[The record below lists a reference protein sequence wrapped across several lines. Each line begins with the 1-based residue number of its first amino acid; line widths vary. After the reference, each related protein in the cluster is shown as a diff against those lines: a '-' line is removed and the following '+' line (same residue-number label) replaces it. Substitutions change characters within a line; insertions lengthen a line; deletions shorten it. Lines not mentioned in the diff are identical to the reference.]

1 MPQSVMNKQFSIYLD
16 FLRFTAACL
25 VFISHVPRFAG
36 GWGWQIAGFGHE
48 AVVIFFVL
56 SGFVISY
63 VVFDRK
69 ESALKYSV
77 SRLSRIYSVA
87 IPAIILTTV
96 LYYLGSAINPSAFA
110 ELNLKLNSPI
120 WTITSAL
127 FFLNQ
132 SWLATPVFSNLP
144 YWSLGYEVLYYVFF
158 GFLIYTQGSV
168 RIILLIALSCI
179 MGPSILLYLPI
190 WLAGVLCFK
199 ASKRYHLTLKL
210 SLFLFVL
217 SVIGIV
223 FFFNSDIQAMVNTT
237 AHNFI
242 GDHFYQFL
250 LEPAELFAADY
261 VLCVFVCVNIFSAYN
276 LAKYV
281 RDCNQRIE
289 FSIRTLSAHTFSLYL
304 FHMPMLYFI
313 SAIFPYEL
321 NPVLNLIFAWICTP
335 VLIFILSNYTENKKE
350 NYKTF
355 FYSMFHQFA
364 KLKLK

>member
-1 MPQSVMNKQFSIYLD
+1 MNKQFSIYLD
-16 FLRFTAACL
+16 FLRFIAACL
-25 VFISHVPRFAG
+25 VFVSHVPSFSG

-87 IPAIILTTV
+87 IPAIILTAV
-96 LYYLGSAINPSAFA
+96 LYYLGSAINESAFA

-132 SWLATPVFSNLP
+132 SWIATPFFSNLP

-168 RIILLIALSCI
+168 RIILLIVISCI

-190 WLAGVLCFK
+190 WFAGVFCFK
-199 ASKRYHLTLKL
+199 ASKRYHLELKL
-210 SLFLFVL
+210 SLILFVL
-217 SVIGIV
+217 SIVGII
-223 FFFNSDIQAMVNTT
+223 FFFNPNVQSIINTAT
-237 AHNFI
+237 YHFI
-242 GDHFYQFL
+242 GDHFYQLL
-250 LEPAELFAADY
+250 LEPAERFAADY
-261 VLCVFVCVNIFSAYN
+261 VLCVFVCLNIFSAYN

-281 RDCNQRIE
+281 VDCNQKIE

-304 FHMPMLYFI
+304 FHMPMLFFI

-321 NPVLNLIFAWICTP
+321 NPVLNLIFAWIVTP
-335 VLIFILSNYTENKKE
+335 ALIFILSNYTENKKG

-355 FYSMFHQFA
+355 FYSILNKFA
-364 KLKLK
+364 NLKLK

>member
-1 MPQSVMNKQFSIYLD
+1 MNKQFSIYLD

-25 VFISHVPRFAG
+25 VFVSHVPGFAG

-87 IPAIILTTV
+87 IPAIILTAL
-96 LYYLGSAINPSAFA
+96 LYYIGSAINESAFA

-132 SWLATPVFSNLP
+132 SWIATPFFSNLP

-168 RIILLIALSCI
+168 RILLLIAISCV

-199 ASKRYHLTLKL
+199 ASKRYHLALKS
-210 SLFLFVL
+210 SLILFIV
-217 SVIGIV
+217 SIVGII
-223 FFFNSDIQAMVNTT
+223 FFFSSHVQAIINTAT
-237 AHNFI
+237 HNLI
-242 GDHFYQFL
+242 GGNFYQFL
-250 LEPAELFAADY
+250 LEPAERFAADY
-261 VLCVFVCVNIFSAYN
+261 FLCIFVCLNIFSAYN

-281 RDCNQRIE
+281 VDCNQKIE
-289 FSIRTLSAHTFSLYL
+289 FLIRTLSAHTFSLYL
-304 FHMPMLYFI
+304 FHMPMLFFI

-321 NPVLNLIFAWICTP
+321 NPILNLSFAWVFTP
-335 VLIFILSNYTENKKE
+335 ALIFILSTYTENKKE

-355 FYSMFHQFA
+355 FYYIFNRFA
-364 KLKLK
+364 NLKIK